1 MWSFRAY
8 LKAKCSDPEFLDQY
22 HEQCTICPKTVLIF
36 STIRSQ
42 GLTNEDVARR
52 AGVELEHLELLE
64 SADQCI
70 FDDVQK
76 LGRCLNLSL
85 PGDCKKANRNRMN
98 P

>member
-8 LKAKCSDPEFLDQY
+8 LKAKCADPEFLDQY
-22 HEQCTICPKTVLIF
+22 REQCTLCPKTVMII
-36 STIRSQ
+36 STIRER

-52 AGVELEHLELLE
+52 SGVELEHLELLE
-64 SADQCI
+64 SADRCI

-76 LGRCLNLSL
+76 LGRCLNLTLS
-85 PGDCKKANRNRMN
+85 GECRKKNK